1 VSHTPQSQLIVLTP
15 SAPLYLSEIPPV
27 EIRGAM
33 VSSWQLLLAI
43 GQVIGAAVGYR
54 THTLTTT
61 A

>member
-1 VSHTPQSQLIVLTP
+1 MEAELF

-27 EIRGAM
+27 ELRGIT

-54 THTLTTT
+54 TNTIQDTG
-61 A
+61 